1 MRIRTNFITRAV
13 LLYSNYAATP
23 LATKVDKMRS
33 VQLPSRR
40 GLTSYSTYVFWCL
53 RARQAALM

>member
-1 MRIRTNFITRAV
+1 
-13 LLYSNYAATP
+13 LLTFLLPPATSRPPGSTP

-33 VQLPSRR
+33 VQLPSGR

-53 RARQAALM
+53 RARQAALT